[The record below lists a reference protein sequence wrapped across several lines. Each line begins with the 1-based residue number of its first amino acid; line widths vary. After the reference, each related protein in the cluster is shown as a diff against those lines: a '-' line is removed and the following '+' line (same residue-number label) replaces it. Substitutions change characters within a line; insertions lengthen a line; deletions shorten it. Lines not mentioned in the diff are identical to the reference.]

1 MKFLNRF
8 FVLFCEEMLMP
19 MPPPFG
25 RIRKAFT
32 LIELLVVIA
41 IIAILVALLLP
52 AVQQAREAARRSQC
66 QSNMKQ
72 IGIAMHNYHDVH
84 STFPLNYDGT
94 RNGADRNA
102 HAVSW
107 LTLCL
112 PYMDQTPLY
121 ETLSFNCRINGTPN
135 VDKCLDTPAD
145 RIVRRTIIPG
155 LLCPSN
161 PQPGIYSGTPWYD
174 GGGWN
179 GNSRNIDGAGTDYV
193 GNMGWV
199 WTGWKD
205 CGDTQR
211 NGAPWVNP
219 DLNFDAPND
228 NLLRVGGVFWW
239 RGACKLNQI
248 VDGTSNTLAVV
259 ENANWHFSKE
269 LPAEPNKQGLWFS
282 PMGSITS
289 ITGPINA
296 DPAEIPGGNGGDDGR
311 CTGWSSNHVGGA
323 HALMADGGVKFLSET
338 TATGSAPFDGGF
350 PDSPGVL
357 KALTTRS
364 GGETAGD
371 F

>member
-1 MKFLNRF
+1 
-8 FVLFCEEMLMP
+8 MP
-19 MPPPFG
+19 KVNMPLG

-72 IGIAMHNYHDVH
+72 VGIAMHNYLDVH

-94 RNGADRNA
+94 RNGADRDS

-112 PYMDQTPLY
+112 PYMDQTALY
-121 ETLSFNCRINGTPN
+121 ETLKFDCRISGTAG
-135 VDKCLDTPAD
+135 VDKCLDTPED
-145 RIVRRTIIPG
+145 RIARRQIIPG

-161 PQPGIYSGTPWYD
+161 PQPAIFSGAPWYD

-179 GNSRNIDGAGTDYV
+179 GNSRNIDGARTDYV

-219 DLNFDAPND
+219 DLNFDSPGD

-269 LPAEPNKQGLWFS
+269 LPGEPNKQGLWFS

-289 ITGPINA
+289 ITGPVNA
-296 DPAEIPGGNGGDDGR
+296 DPAEGPGGNGGDDGR
-311 CTGWSSNHVGGA
+311 CTNWSSNHVGGA
-323 HALMADGGVKFLSET
+323 HALMADGGVKFLSQN

-364 GGETAGD
+364 GGEVAGD